1 MNLEMDDGVAKV
13 IALIIAPFLV
23 AYLIYLVIDIHKQF
37 LDKKKGTPPDNP
49 SI

>member
-13 IALIIAPFLV
+13 IALIVAPLLV
-23 AYLIYLVIDIHKQF
+23 AYLIYVVRDLHKQF
-37 LDKKKGTPPDNP
+37 LKKRETPPDNP